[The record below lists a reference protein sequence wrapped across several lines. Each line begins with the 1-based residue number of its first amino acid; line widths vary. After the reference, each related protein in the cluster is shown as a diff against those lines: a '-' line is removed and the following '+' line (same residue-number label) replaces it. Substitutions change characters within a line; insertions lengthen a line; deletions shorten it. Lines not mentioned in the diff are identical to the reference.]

1 MHVEPRPAP
10 AGAGKSGVTA
20 PSRHLLL
27 LELAREGAAVEAE
40 AAGGLGD
47 VEITFDQHLVDAFP
61 FERLDRGGPRDERRA
76 GIALTLVKR
85 VLDIVGVRRLD
96 QIMRGAELDRLD
108 RGGDARKIGRAS
120 CRERGCQYVWISVVA
135 VTLKKKTTKTN

>member
-1 MHVEPRPAP
+1 MRFFF
-10 AGAGKSGVTA
+10 KQKTA
-20 PSRHLLL
+20 YEMRSSDWSSDVCSSDLLL

-96 QIMRGAELDRLD
+96 QLMRGAELDRLD
-108 RGGDARKIGRAS
+108 RGGDARKIGRAH
-120 CRERGCQYVWISVVA
+120 V
-135 VTLKKKTTKTN
+135 